1 MRDAC
6 IAGIG
11 TAVPFPVSTDRFLE
25 VDRLAREI
33 HGQKPALID
42 LVASLTRG
50 TGIRRRHSI
59 HPMWLA
65 EADRP
70 ADLPDIFTSAD
81 FDPPLWERL
90 RFWRD
95 HALPLAIEASK
106 RAVANWG
113 GNPDRITHIVTTG
126 TSGWLEPGI
135 ACAVLAALGLPLSC
149 EKAELN
155 FNGCFAGATC
165 LRIGRDLVRAEPGRV
180 VLVVALE
187 TATGHYNVVDTDV
200 ATLVANSLFADGAAA
215 VVLAE
220 DGPWRYS
227 RAGMQLVPNSHHL
240 LTMEPPMRPQQE
252 TYRMFLH
259 TDVARELG
267 QWFRAGAGQAILDLL
282 LDAPALP
289 ALAVHPGGPRILDA
303 VEVVLRERGWPDG
316 MLASSFETLH
326 QYGNLGSAAIL
337 FVLADILPTL
347 TDDRLG
353 TFAFGPGVTVEWA
366 SLVRT

>member
-11 TAVPFPVSTDRFLE
+11 TAVPFPVTTDRFLE
-25 VDRLAREI
+25 VDRVAREL
-33 HGQKPALID
+33 HGQRPELIEM
-42 LVASLTRG
+42 VASLSRG

-59 HPMWLA
+59 HPTWLQPD
-65 EADRP
+65 ERP
-70 ADLPDIFTSAD
+70 ADIPDIFTAAD

-90 RFWRD
+90 RMWRD
-95 HALPLAIEASK
+95 HALPLAIEAAR
-106 RAVANWG
+106 RALANWG
-113 GNPDRITHIVTTG
+113 GNPSTITHIVTTG
-126 TSGWLEPGI
+126 TSGWSEPGI
-135 ACAVLAALGLPLSC
+135 ACAVIEALDLPMSC

-165 LRIGRDLVRAEPGRV
+165 LRVGRDLVRAEEGRV

-200 ATLVANSLFADGAAA
+200 PTLVANALFADGAAA

-220 DGPWRYS
+220 EGPWRYT
-227 RAGMQLVPNSHHL
+227 RAGMQLVPKSQHL

-267 QWFRAGAGQAILDLL
+267 AWFRDGAGERILDAL
-282 LDAPALP
+282 LDAPSRP
-289 ALAVHPGGPRILDA
+289 AMAVHPGGPRILDA
-303 VEVVLRERGWPDG
+303 VEVVLRDRGWPEG
-316 MLASSFETLH
+316 MLTSSFQTLH

-347 TDDRLG
+347 TEDRLA

-366 SLVRT
+366 SLARV